1 MIFQYRLALA
11 HKHKQNHLFNEKQ
24 QVIISSYIYIPVSDL
39 EKSAS
44 WYEKNLGFKVVY
56 KDALYYDIRTENGVK
71 IMLIPNENNI
81 ISQMKYPT
89 GEQPAYGFIVDD
101 FDEIKR
107 ALQTNG
113 VKTGEVFDYFGHSF
127 SFFDLDGN
135 KIEIWEKYE
144 YESK

>member
-1 MIFQYRLALA
+1 MII
-11 HKHKQNHLFNEKQ
+11 N
-24 QVIISSYIYIPVSDL
+24 SYIYIPVSNI
-39 EKSAS
+39 ERAAK
-44 WYEKNLGFKVVY
+44 WYNNNLDFRIIY
-56 KDALYYDIRTENGVK
+56 KDALFFDMRTESG
-71 IMLIPNENNI
+71 IQILLIPNEKDMV
-81 ISQMKYPT
+81 SQIKYST

-101 FDEIKR
+101 FNEIKR